1 MEEPSFP
8 LTLMNKR
15 IKAMKTNLQQMN
27 QAGVRK
33 TLYYGLIA
41 EAIRKYQNQ
50 SVQIIRAK
58 AIENILLNVPIT
70 IEDPELLVGSMT
82 GLCPVT
88 EERLSLDEQIKQ
100 ADAIIS
106 AYLEKKQQDASIN
119 AGKQYAEGDVRT
131 FEDDFTNKKSRWA
144 LMSRVHHD
152 SNITYEELQRL
163 IALMEEKYVTI
174 GAIDKYE
181 VGRELER
188 AFKFDFKEDKELVN
202 GLPWFVANHLSLDY
216 GAVLSVGLGAFTEN
230 IRQLQQQS
238 SADPEKNEYYE
249 AALIVTGAM
258 KTFMLRCSD
267 YLKDRVEKE
276 DMTAARKIELSELS
290 TICQKLATEKP
301 ETFYEG
307 VQLLWSLHL
316 IAQLCGASAMSFAR
330 IDQYLLPF
338 YLHGID
344 DESCSTVFME
354 EVLSNLWIKINEPKM
369 RTVQSLTLGGITREG
384 ENAFNELS
392 RFCMRTLT
400 DLKLPYPNVGLRIHQ
415 KNPEDIYDYA
425 VASYRNGTG
434 NPMLLND
441 DIWIENMVSLGYPVE
456 DANDYYNMGCVEIMI
471 PNKLPNWGVTEAIAF
486 PMVLENT
493 FQKIEKQKLSL
504 DSFGQFMSL
513 YYEEMSAAICQDVQE
528 AAAKKASQD
537 GKCFDPYASLLIDSC
552 IKQGKDMFQGGV
564 QYPTHWS
571 VYAYGLGTLADSL
584 QVIKSAVFEEK
595 LVSVAEMAEVLRK
608 NFEGYEEL
616 REKFQKDYAKFG
628 NNENGVDKL
637 ADEVLSK
644 FNQEVFA
651 LNKGLPEDKFVT
663 TLFGYFFHIYHG
675 EITGA
680 TPDGRLKG
688 EPFSD
693 SMGPS
698 QGKDVQG
705 PTSLLN
711 STLLLDNQRITG
723 GYALNLKI
731 NPQFLK
737 EEQGTE
743 ALKYLLMTYMTE
755 GGPQVQVYTSSVED
769 LKDAQKNPEKHT
781 DLIVRVGGYC
791 EYFVNLDRALQNE
804 IITRTLHEY

>member
-1 MEEPSFP
+1 MS
-8 LTLMNKR
+8 NR
-15 IKAMKTNLQQMN
+15 IEAMKANLQQMN

-33 TLYYGLIA
+33 TLYYRLIA
-41 EAIRKYQNQ
+41 EAIRKHQTEPIQ
-50 SVQIIRAK
+50 LIRAK
-58 AIENILLNVPIT
+58 AIENILLKVPIT
-70 IEDPELLVGSMT
+70 IEDPELLVGSMV
-82 GLCPVT
+82 GLCPVS
-88 EERLSLDEQIKQ
+88 EEQLPLEEQLAQ
-100 ADAIIS
+100 ADKIIA
-106 AYLEKKQQDASIN
+106 AYLEKKRTDASIN
-119 AGKQYAEGDVRT
+119 AGKQYSAGDVRT

-152 SNITYEELQRL
+152 SNITYDELQQL
-163 IALMEEKYVTI
+163 ISSMEEKYVEPN
-174 GAIDKYE
+174 GEIDKYE
-181 VGRELER
+181 IGRELER
-188 AFKFDFKEDKELVN
+188 AFKFDYQTDKDLVSS
-202 GLPWFVANHLSLDY
+202 LPWFVANHLSLDY
-216 GAVLSVGLGAFTEN
+216 EAVLSVGLGAFIKKIEDKQTEAAGD
-230 IRQLQQQS
+230 QDKQ
-238 SADPEKNEYYE
+238 EYYE
-249 AALIVTGAM
+249 AALIVSRAM
-258 KTFMLRCSD
+258 QQFMLRCEA
-267 YLKDRVEKE
+267 YLLTRIEKE
-276 DMTAARKIELSELS
+276 TLTAERKAELSELAE
-290 TICQKLATEKP
+290 ICRKLAVEKP
-301 ETFYEG
+301 ETFHEG

-338 YLHGID
+338 YQQGIA
-344 DESCSTVFME
+344 DEHCSIECME
-354 EVLSNLWIKINEPKM
+354 EILANLWIKINEPKM
-369 RTVQSLTLGGITREG
+369 RTVQSLTLGGVTRSG
-384 ENAFNELS
+384 ENAFNDLS
-392 RFCMRTLT
+392 RFCMKTLT
-400 DLKLPYPNVGLRIHQ
+400 DLKLPYPNVGLRINQ

-441 DIWIENMVSLGYPVE
+441 HIWIENMLSLGYPVE

-493 FQKIEKQKLSL
+493 FNKITRHQLTIATFDEFMQLYFAEMKQ
-504 DSFGQFMSL
+504 
-513 YYEEMSAAICQDVQE
+513 AIQQDVQE
-528 AAAKKASQD
+528 ALAKKASQD
-537 GKCFDPYASLLIDSC
+537 GTCFDPYASLLIDSC
-552 IKQGKDMFQGGV
+552 IERGKDMFQGGV
-564 QYPTHWS
+564 EYPTHWS
-571 VYAYGLGTLADSL
+571 IYAYGLGTLADSL
-584 QVIKSAVFEEK
+584 QVVKSAVFEDQ
-595 LVSVAEMAEVLRK
+595 LVSLDKMSEILQK
-608 NFEGYEEL
+608 NFAGYEDL
-616 REKFQKDYAKFG
+616 RETFQKDYAKFG
-628 NNENGVDKL
+628 NNMHTVDQL
-637 ADEVLSK
+637 ADEVLSE
-644 FNQEVFA
+644 FNKEVFS
-651 LNKGLPEDKFVT
+651 LNKGLHEDKFVT

-698 QGKDVQG
+698 QGKDVEG

-743 ALKYLLMTYMTE
+743 ALKYLLMTYMSE

-769 LKDAQKNPEKHT
+769 LRDAQKHPEKHT

-804 IITRTLHEY
+804 IITRTLHEC

>member
-1 MEEPSFP
+1 
-8 LTLMNKR
+8 MNKR
-15 IKAMKTNLQQMN
+15 IEQMKEKLQRMN

-41 EAIRKYQNQ
+41 EAIRQHQGKP
-50 SVQIIRAK
+50 VQIIRAK
-58 AIENILLNVPIT
+58 AIENILLKVPIT
-70 IEDPELLVGSMT
+70 MEDPELLVGSMT
-82 GLCPVT
+82 GLCTVSD
-88 EERLSLDEQIKQ
+88 EHLSLDKQVNQ
-100 ADAIIS
+100 ADEIIT
-106 AYLEKKQQDASIN
+106 AYLEKKQTDDSIN
-119 AGKQYAEGDVRT
+119 AAKQYSEDDVRT

-152 SNITYEELQRL
+152 SNITYDELQHL
-163 IALMEEKYVTI
+163 IALMEEKYVVPN
-174 GAIDKYE
+174 GPIDKYE

-188 AFKFDFKEDKELVN
+188 AFKFDYKEDKELVTA
-202 GLPWFVANHLSLDY
+202 LPWFVANHLSLDY
-216 GAVLSVGLGAFTEN
+216 GAVLSVGLGTFTKN
-230 IRQLQQQS
+230 LARLKQQ
-238 SADPEKNEYYE
+238 AGKDAGKVEYYE

-258 KTFMLRCSD
+258 KEFMLRCEK
-267 YLKDRVEKE
+267 YLNARIENEALTDERKAELTRLSVICEKV
-276 DMTAARKIELSELS
+276 
-290 TICQKLATEKP
+290 ATEKP
-301 ETFYEG
+301 KTFYEG

-330 IDQYLLPF
+330 IDQYLLAF
-338 YLHGID
+338 YQRGVSEET
-344 DESCSTVFME
+344 ESLELME

-369 RTVQSLTLGGITREG
+369 RTVQSLTLGGITRLG
-384 ENAFNELS
+384 ENAFNDLS
-392 RFCMRTLT
+392 RFCMKTLT

-441 DIWIENMVSLGYPVE
+441 DIWIENMLSLGYPEE

-486 PMVLENT
+486 PMILENT
-493 FQKIEKQKLSL
+493 FHKIVRENVSVTTF
-504 DSFGQFMSL
+504 DEFMQL
-513 YYEEMSAAICQDVQE
+513 YFTEMRRAIQQDVQE
-528 AAAKKASQD
+528 AADKKASQ
-537 GKCFDPYASLLIDSC
+537 GGTCFDPYASLLIDSC
-552 IKQGKDMFQGGV
+552 IEQGKDMFQGGV

-571 VYAYGLGTLADSL
+571 VYTYGLGTLADSL
-584 QVIKSAVFEEK
+584 QIVKAAVFEEQLISLEK
-595 LVSVAEMAEVLRK
+595 LGEVLQK
-608 NFEGYEEL
+608 NFDGYDDL

-628 NNENGVDKL
+628 NNEAAVDAL
-637 ADEVLSK
+637 ADEVLST

-651 LNKGLPEDKFVT
+651 LNKGLHEDKFVT

-711 STLLLDNQRITG
+711 STLLLDNQRVTG

-737 EEQGTE
+737 EEQGIE

-769 LKDAQKNPEKHT
+769 LKDAQKHPEKHT

-804 IITRTLHEY
+804 IITRTLHEC

>member
-1 MEEPSFP
+1 
-8 LTLMNKR
+8 MNKR
-15 IKAMKTNLQQMN
+15 IEQMKENLQQLN

-33 TLYYGLIA
+33 TFYYRFIA
-41 EAIRKYQNQ
+41 EAIRQHQ
-50 SVQIIRAK
+50 GEPVQIIRAK
-58 AIENILLNVPIT
+58 AIENILLKVPIT

-82 GLCPVT
+82 GLCPVFD
-88 EERLSLDEQIKQ
+88 EHAIFDERINQ
-100 ADAIIS
+100 ADEIVS
-106 AYLEKKQQDASIN
+106 EYLEKKRMDDTIN
-119 AGKQYAEGDVRT
+119 AGKQYSEDDVRT

-163 IALMEEKYVTI
+163 ISVMEEKYVRPN
-174 GAIDKYE
+174 GPIDKYE
-181 VGRELER
+181 IGRELER
-188 AFKFDFKEDKELVN
+188 AFKFDYKEDKELVTS
-202 GLPWFVANHLSLDY
+202 LPWFVANHLSLDY
-216 GAVLSVGLGAFTEN
+216 NAVLSVGLSAFTEN
-230 IRQLQQQS
+230 LQS
-238 SADPEKNEYYE
+238 LRRHNSNDDEKKEYYD

-258 KTFMLRCSD
+258 KQFMLRCEA
-267 YLKDRVEKE
+267 YLNRRVESE
-276 DMTAARKIELSELS
+276 ALTDVRKVELTNLAVVCKKLS
-290 TICQKLATEKP
+290 TEKP
-301 ETFYEG
+301 ETFYESI
-307 VQLLWSLHL
+307 QLLWSLHL
-316 IAQLCGASAMSFAR
+316 IAQFCGASAMSFAR

-338 YLHGID
+338 YQQGIT
-344 DESCSTVFME
+344 DEDCSTEFME
-354 EVLSNLWIKINEPKM
+354 EILSNLWVKINEPKM
-369 RTVQSLTLGGITREG
+369 RTVQSLTLGGITRSG
-384 ENAFNELS
+384 ENAFNDLS
-392 RFCMRTLT
+392 RFCMKTLT
-400 DLKLPYPNVGLRIHQ
+400 ELKLPYPNVGLRINQ
-415 KNPEDIYDYA
+415 KNPADIYDYA

-441 DIWIENMVSLGYPVE
+441 HIWIENMLSLGYPVE

-493 FQKIEKQKLSL
+493 FNKIGRHQLSISTFDEFMQLYFDEMKQ
-504 DSFGQFMSL
+504 
-513 YYEEMSAAICQDVQE
+513 AIQRDVQE
-528 AAAKKASQD
+528 ALAKKTSQD

-552 IKQGKDMFQGGV
+552 IEQGKDMFQGGV
-564 QYPTHWS
+564 EYPTHWS
-571 VYAYGLGTLADSL
+571 IYAYGLGTLADSL
-584 QVIKSAVFEEK
+584 QVVKSAVFEDR
-595 LVSVAEMAEVLRK
+595 LVTLDKMSEILQK

-616 REKFQKDYAKFG
+616 REIFQKDYAKFG
-628 NNENGVDKL
+628 NNMAAVDQL
-637 ADEVLSK
+637 ADQVLSE
-644 FNQEVFA
+644 FNKEIFS
-651 LNKGLPEDKFVT
+651 LNKGLHEDKFVT

-698 QGKDVQG
+698 QGKDIEG

-711 STLLLDNQRITG
+711 STLLLDNQHITG

-737 EEQGTE
+737 EDQGTE
-743 ALKYLLMTYMTE
+743 ALKYLLMTYMSE

-769 LKDAQKNPEKHT
+769 LKDAQKYPEKHT

-804 IITRTLHEY
+804 IITRTLHEC